1 MLKKAVFILL
11 VLLLWS
17 SLVYAQQ
24 LEVDEGVVTT
34 GIVDRVPVDAVESYS
49 AEVGRLYFFTR
60 IVGADEETSVTHV
73 WFFDDE
79 EVARVTLPVRSSN
92 WRTWSSKNI
101 LPEWVGTW
109 RVEVVDAEGYV
120 LKDVKFSLF

>member
-17 SLVYAQQ
+17 SSVYAQQ

-60 IVGADEETSVTHV
+60 IVGAAEETSVTHV